1 MQKKNLSRS
10 DHFHAVF
17 PKQFKMTTKKKLSNI
32 KFAYVTN
39 DTANTSVKNHMYH
52 TTPGE
57 TVICDSDGV
66 TGDHI

>member
-1 MQKKNLSRS
+1 M
-10 DHFHAVF
+10 
-17 PKQFKMTTKKKLSNI
+17 I
-32 KFAYVTN
+32 
-39 DTANTSVKNHMYH
+39 TANTSVKNHIYH